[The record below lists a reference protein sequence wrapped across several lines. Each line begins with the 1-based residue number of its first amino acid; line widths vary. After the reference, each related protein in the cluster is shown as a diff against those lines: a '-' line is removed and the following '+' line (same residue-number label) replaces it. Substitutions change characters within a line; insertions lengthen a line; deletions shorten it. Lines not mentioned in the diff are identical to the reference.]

1 MLLIRRSRVQNNL
14 RINTN
19 CPRGLVSLQLLRAS
33 HSIRTSCNKICEYAQ
48 NIILLTL
55 SKYNQHFNISLF
67 EFEKFRAKCK
77 VNPKK
82 NFYRTSFTNFIF
94 DQFFQNILCLFHYSS
109 QFFINQILSFLSD
122 FHPHLFEI
130 TKIFQCNFTSI
141 F

>member
-1 MLLIRRSRVQNNL
+1 MLLIRRSKVQNNL
-14 RINTN
+14 RIITN

-67 EFEKFRAKCK
+67 KFEKFRAKCK
-77 VNPKK
+77 VNPKII
-82 NFYRTSFTNFIF
+82 FYCLIYQFYFQSIF
-94 DQFFQNILCLFHYSS
+94 PKYPFLFHYSS
-109 QFFINQILSFLSD
+109 QLFVNQIFSFLSD
-122 FHPHLFEI
+122 FLPHLFEI